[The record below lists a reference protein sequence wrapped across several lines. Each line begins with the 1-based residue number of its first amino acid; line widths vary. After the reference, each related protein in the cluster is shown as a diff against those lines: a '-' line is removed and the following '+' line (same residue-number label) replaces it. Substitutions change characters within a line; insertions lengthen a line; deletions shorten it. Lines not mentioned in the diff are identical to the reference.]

1 VIEIADNPQ
10 TLSGVINRRNGCGS
24 TVVLERKRTEGCRM
38 RNSTYVKMALNMLLH
53 SKLRS
58 WLTIIGIVIGVGAVV
73 GILSL
78 GDAMEEQVQSRLAE
92 MDLTKIAV
100 SPGYTRAMSNMP
112 GPPGGGGGTATDSEL
127 TDDDIDA
134 LQGIEGIQYIEGE
147 ISGSEEVDYAG
158 ENATLSITGVDPQV
172 WKYMTTLETQSGRLL
187 EPADKYVAVI
197 GSDVASGI
205 YDQDVGVNQV
215 ITIKGKSVRVVG
227 ILAEE
232 GDLGDS
238 SIYMPIDGAV
248 NLIEDAEEDVFDTIM
263 VKAQSEDVVDT
274 VMEDITDKL
283 MVSRH
288 VMREDDMDFSVTA
301 SKSMAESVTE
311 MTSSMTLFL
320 GAIAAVSLLV
330 GAVGIA
336 NTMFTSVLE
345 KTKEIGTM
353 KAIGAKNRDILMIFV
368 FNSAMVGFVGGV
380 FGVMLGAFISTL
392 FPMLG
397 MTMMRSEGDTGI
409 SLSPHLMLFG
419 LVLAVVIG
427 IVSGAVPAY
436 RASKLKPVDALRYE

>member
-1 VIEIADNPQ
+1 
-10 TLSGVINRRNGCGS
+10 
-24 TVVLERKRTEGCRM
+24 M

-92 MDLTKIAV
+92 MDLTKIAI

-288 VMREDDMDFSVTA
+288 VMREDDVDFSVTA